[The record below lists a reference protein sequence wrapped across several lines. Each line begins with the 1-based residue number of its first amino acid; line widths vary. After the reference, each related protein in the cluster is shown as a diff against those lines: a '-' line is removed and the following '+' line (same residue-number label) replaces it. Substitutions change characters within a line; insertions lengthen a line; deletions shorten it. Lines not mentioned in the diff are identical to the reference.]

1 MSEAELDEIISHLD
15 DQYQSI
21 ALVMAY
27 TGLDLSDAV
36 NLKWRDVS
44 LKDGM
49 IRTKRGKICNRISI
63 PLAQVVSN
71 VLLFRNRV
79 RRLHDDRVFNVG
91 TQGFQKAWKRSLKKS
106 GVDWNVRV
114 KDLRHYFGSY
124 MLNNGVEP
132 VHIAELMRHSS
143 LERCLKKDTGISMM
157 RLLEK
162 R

>member
-49 IRTKRGKICNRISI
+49 IRTKRGKTCNRISI

-106 GVDWNVRV
+106 SVDW
-114 KDLRHYFGSY
+114 
-124 MLNNGVEP
+124 ML
-132 VHIAELMRHSS
+132 EL
-143 LERCLKKDTGISMM
+143 KI
-157 RLLEK
+157 
-162 R
+162 

>member
-106 GVDWNVRV
+106 SVDWNVRV

-132 VHIAELMRHSS
+132 VHIAELMGHSS
-143 LERCLKKDTGISMM
+143 LEDA
-157 RLLEK
+157 
-162 R
+162 

>member
-49 IRTKRGKICNRISI
+49 IRT
-63 PLAQVVSN
+63 
-71 VLLFRNRV
+71 
-79 RRLHDDRVFNVG
+79 
-91 TQGFQKAWKRSLKKS
+91 
-106 GVDWNVRV
+106 
-114 KDLRHYFGSY
+114 
-124 MLNNGVEP
+124 
-132 VHIAELMRHSS
+132 
-143 LERCLKKDTGISMM
+143 
-157 RLLEK
+157 
-162 R
+162 

>member
-1 MSEAELDEIISHLD
+1 
-15 DQYQSI
+15 
-21 ALVMAY
+21 MAY

-49 IRTKRGKICNRISI
+49 IRTKRGKTCNRISI

-91 TQGFQKAWKRSLKKS
+91 TQNFQKAWKRSLKKS
-106 GVDWNVRV
+106 SVD
-114 KDLRHYFGSY
+114 
-124 MLNNGVEP
+124 
-132 VHIAELMRHSS
+132 
-143 LERCLKKDTGISMM
+143 
-157 RLLEK
+157 
-162 R
+162 

>member
-71 VLLFRNRV
+71 IFYCSEIELDDFMMTGGLMWEPRAFK
-79 RRLHDDRVFNVG
+79 RLGND
-91 TQGFQKAWKRSLKKS
+91 
-106 GVDWNVRV
+106 
-114 KDLRHYFGSY
+114 
-124 MLNNGVEP
+124 P
-132 VHIAELMRHSS
+132 
-143 LERCLKKDTGISMM
+143 
-157 RLLEK
+157 
-162 R
+162 